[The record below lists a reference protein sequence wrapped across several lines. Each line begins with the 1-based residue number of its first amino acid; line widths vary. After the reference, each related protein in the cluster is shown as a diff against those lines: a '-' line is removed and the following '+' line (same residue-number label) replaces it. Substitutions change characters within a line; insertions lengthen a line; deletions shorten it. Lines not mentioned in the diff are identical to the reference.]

1 MFDHGHWTTWLV
13 DLRPGDLLVHKGLWK
28 FLCRMECVCR
38 AKSPQTAY
46 TPFCK
51 HLLGIGQK
59 YFLTAYGPATT

>member
-13 DLRPGDLLVHKGLWK
+13 DLRPGDLLVHKGIWK
-28 FLCRMECVCR
+28 FCVEWSVF
-38 AKSPQTAY
+38 AVLSHHKTAY